1 MAPTGPTEGG
11 SQISSELESRQPAPL
26 SVTVFFLLRCHFR
39 RELVDLVMA
48 SNSEPKK
55 TSLYRILT
63 EMA

>member
-1 MAPTGPTEGG
+1 MVKSLARSSPDNRPHYQ
-11 SQISSELESRQPAPL
+11 SQ
-26 SVTVFFLLRCHFR
+26 VFFLFRYHFR
-39 RELVDLVMA
+39 RELVDLVVA